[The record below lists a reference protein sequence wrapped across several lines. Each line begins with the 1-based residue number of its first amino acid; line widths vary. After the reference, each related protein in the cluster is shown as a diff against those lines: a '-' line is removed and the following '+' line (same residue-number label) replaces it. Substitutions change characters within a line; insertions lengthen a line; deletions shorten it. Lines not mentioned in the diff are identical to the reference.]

1 VLATR
6 AQRCPES
13 FARVIASPPKIG
25 SGILARDHI
34 LAPVSPGLRIAVVT
48 ALVCAAAEGV
58 RAQSETQTQFFP
70 EVDTFFKLSDS
81 SRLLAV
87 ESGTVAPEVSQEN
100 AYVSLGWDHRIT
112 DRLSVRGAY
121 RFQYTWGE
129 PVQRENRIQLSGD
142 VQFPLAFR
150 LLGDVRSMV
159 ELRWINGDPSQRYRI
174 RAGLQREVVG
184 LFGKAHTFSGT
195 AEVYY
200 NTTTN
205 AWNYREYTADISTL
219 LSQKASLD
227 VYYQRQDNTRSS
239 PAHVN
244 GVGLVLTLYLDLR
257 KPAPTGVIIESG
269 K

>member
-1 VLATR
+1 M
-6 AQRCPES
+6 
-13 FARVIASPPKIG
+13 
-25 SGILARDHI
+25 
-34 LAPVSPGLRIAVVT
+34 
-48 ALVCAAAEGV
+48 CAAATENV

-87 ESGTVAPEVSQEN
+87 ESGTIAPEVSQEN
-100 AYVSLGWDHRIT
+100 AYVSLGWDQRVT
-112 DRLSVRGAY
+112 DRFSLRGAY

-150 LLGDVRSMV
+150 LLGDARGMV
-159 ELRWINGDPSQRYRI
+159 ELRWINGQPSQRYRI

-184 LFGKAHTFSGT
+184 IFGKAHTFSGT

-200 NTTTN
+200 NTTTD

-244 GVGLVLTLYLDLR
+244 GIGLVLTLYLDLR
-257 KPAPTGVIIESG
+257 RPAPTGVIIDSG